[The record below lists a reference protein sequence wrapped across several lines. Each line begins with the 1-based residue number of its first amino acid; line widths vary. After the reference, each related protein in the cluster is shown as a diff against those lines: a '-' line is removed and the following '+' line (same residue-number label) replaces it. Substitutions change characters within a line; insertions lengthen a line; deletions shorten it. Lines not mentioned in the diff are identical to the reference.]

1 MLLTEDSHDNP
12 FAMDDLIRNM
22 LVVNVMHLTA
32 GDEAIYNLKKTASIR
47 SATAAASTHSA
58 VD

>member
-1 MLLTEDSHDNP
+1 
-12 FAMDDLIRNM
+12 MDDLIRNM